1 MSARPVLEELI
12 QRDGSLTP
20 HSVLEEAIPEES
32 PLHHYFEWD
41 DTEAAHRHR
50 LDQARSLIQRYRFAV
65 EVEPERFVQI
75 RSFTNVPTREGQYL
89 PTDAALGAPA
99 TRDLVFRQAMR
110 DVAALRAKYQA
121 LVDFDHV
128 LQEAL
133 NQRRQRRKKAS

>member
-1 MSARPVLEELI
+1 MSARPLLEELV
-12 QRDGSLTP
+12 QRHGSLTP
-20 HSVLEEAIPEES
+20 HTVLQEATPEES

-41 DTEAAHRHR
+41 DSEAAHRHR
-50 LDQARSLIQRYRFAV
+50 LDQARALIQRYRFTV

-75 RSFTNVPTREGQYL
+75 RSYTNVPTGEGQYVV
-89 PTDAALGAPA
+89 TKDALGAPA
-99 TRDLVFRQAMR
+99 TRDLVFKQAMR

-133 NQRRQRRKKAS
+133 RQRRPRRKKAS